1 MHSSITII
9 TDAGDFLINR
19 NYHIFIMIFGNM
31 LLIPSHLIQNEN
43 NTTET
48 TNYE

>member
-1 MHSSITII
+1 MTLI
-9 TDAGDFLINR
+9 TDAGGFLINR
-19 NYHIFIMIFGNM
+19 NYHIIVMIFENM

-43 NTTET
+43 NTTDM